1 MTEVFVGAGAGAT
14 FVPEMD
20 IQLNDVVFSSNV
32 GTLDGNDTS
41 GDLAL
46 IRLIPDLYTGCRVT
60 VGTADTII
68 VGNIANQI
76 TVESVADGTYD
87 VTIHGFGAP
96 VPGPRSGTTPTLLSD
111 HWLGLVDTFT
121 PPNVEVEMK
130 QLNLAV
136 SGSRNYVHQFK
147 AAETVS
153 GGSLELMLNNGSW
166 LYYALGASTYTI
178 NETDGQ
184 TGTWAAD
191 TNDFLLRD
199 ATDKIVRSIGG
210 NEYPLKKDDTASA
223 TGRTFAWTAKSNNTL
238 TVADLGQDYGS
249 GVQVDDGTGKGTT
262 IASNY
267 TSGETSLVLTD
278 ASGFADTGTTGR
290 IGDNILTFG
299 DGLYVTKKTA
309 EIDYTFT
316 ELNGD
321 SLPSFALEVTY
332 DKSTVVAATVIDSNT
347 NNVNRYC
354 RIFTGCQVNNLTLNF
369 EEGQELKAS
378 VDLVTRRAFDAPNG
392 FLPRRGVAVGVD
404 ALQNYHKTREG
415 GAKTDDYP
423 FLFSD
428 GSIKLFGQ
436 NVTRVKSG
444 SLAIANNFV
453 QQRFVG
459 NTNRQTV
466 SAHIPAQ
473 RTYEMSLTMLVTDTE
488 LWDELRKQDE
498 FDSTNGA
505 NLLELKFTKGNGEEI
520 EIKLDDY
527 IIQNVTVPF
536 PADKGPVEVE
546 ATISARS
553 LNSCKYSNAK
563 WAIMM

>member
-1 MTEVFVGAGAGAT
+1 MAEVFVGAGAGAT

-20 IQLNDVVFSSNV
+20 IQLNDVVFSGNV
-32 GTLDGNDTS
+32 GTLDS
-41 GDLAL
+41 GDTAL
-46 IRLIPDLYTGCRVT
+46 IALVPDLYVGCRVT
-60 VGTADTII
+60 ISSTDTII
-68 VGNIANQI
+68 TENTATTI
-76 TVESVADGTYD
+76 TVESVTDGEYD

-96 VPGPRSGTTPTLLSD
+96 VPGPKVADSSTPTLLSD

-136 SGSRNYVHQFK
+136 SGSRNYSHQFK

-166 LYYALGASTYTI
+166 LYYALGAATYTI
-178 NETDGQ
+178 DVSNGAV
-184 TGTWAAD
+184 GTWTATTD
-191 TNDFLLRD
+191 DFLLRD
-199 ATDKIVRSIGG
+199 SSDKIVRSIGG

-223 TGRTFAWTAKSNNTL
+223 TGRIFAWTAKSNNTL
-238 TVADLGQDYGS
+238 TVADLGQDYDS

-267 TSGETSLVLTD
+267 TSGDTSLVLTD
-278 ASGFADTGTTGR
+278 ASDFADTGTAGR

-299 DGLYVTKKTA
+299 DGLYVTKNTA
-309 EIDYTFT
+309 ELDYTFT

-332 DKSTVVAATVIDSNT
+332 DKSTVGASTVIDSNT

-392 FLPRRGVAVGVD
+392 FLPRRGVALGVD
-404 ALQNYHKTREG
+404 ELQNYHKKRTG
-415 GAKTDDYP
+415 GVKDDDYP

-498 FDSTNGA
+498 YDVDAG
-505 NLLELKFTKGNGEEI
+505 LLELKFTKGNGEEI

-527 IIQNVTVPF
+527 IIQNVVVPF
-536 PADKGPVEVE
+536 PTDKGPVEVE
-546 ATISARS
+546 ATISART
-553 LNSCKYSNAK
+553 LTSCTYSNAK

>member
-32 GTLDGNDTS
+32 GTLHA
-41 GDLAL
+41 GDQAL
-46 IRLIPDLYTGCRVT
+46 IALVPDLYVGCRVT
-60 VGTADTII
+60 IGSTDTII
-68 VGNIANQI
+68 TANTATTI
-76 TVESVADGTYD
+76 TVESVSDSTSDA
-87 VTIHGFGAP
+87 TIHGFGAP
-96 VPGPRSGTTPTLLSD
+96 VPGPKSGSTPTLLSD

-136 SGSRNYVHQFK
+136 SGSRNYQHQFK

-153 GGSLELMLNNGSW
+153 GGSLEMMLNNGSW
-166 LYYALGASTYTI
+166 LYYALGAATYTI
-178 NETDGQ
+178 DTTDG
-184 TGTWAAD
+184 TTTAWAGD
-191 TNDFLLRD
+191 TNDFLVFD
-199 ATDKIVRSIGG
+199 AGDKIVRSIAG
-210 NEYPLKKDDTASA
+210 NEYPLRLHSGGTALT
-223 TGRTFAWTAKSNNTL
+223 TGS
-238 TVADLGQDYGS
+238 
-249 GVQVDDGTGKGTT
+249 VDV
-262 IASNY
+262 SNY
-267 TSGETSLVLTD
+267 YI
-278 ASGFADTGTTGR
+278 AR
-290 IGDNILTFG
+290 N
-299 DGLYVTKKTA
+299 TA
-309 EIDYTFT
+309 ELDYTFT

-321 SLPSFALEVTY
+321 TLPSFALEVTY
-332 DKSTVVAATVIDSNT
+332 DKSTVGASTVIDSNT

-354 RIFTGCQVNNLTLNF
+354 RIFTGCQVNTLTLNF
-369 EEGQELKAS
+369 EEGQELRAS
-378 VDLVTRRAFDAPNG
+378 VDMVTRRAFDAPNG
-392 FLPRRGVAVGVD
+392 FLPRRGVAVGVND
-404 ALQNYHKTREG
+404 LQNYSS
-415 GAKTDDYP
+415 TDDDNYP

-444 SLAIANNFV
+444 SLTIGNEI
-453 QQRFVG
+453 QPQRFVG

-466 SAHIPAQ
+466 SAHIPGQ

-498 FDSTNGA
+498 YNVDAG
-505 NLLELKFTKGNGEEI
+505 LLELKFTKGNGEEI

-546 ATISARS
+546 ATISART
-553 LNSCKYSNAK
+553 LTSCTYSNAK

>member
-32 GTLDGNDTS
+32 GTLDA
-41 GDLAL
+41 GDRAL
-46 IRLIPDLYTGCRVT
+46 IALVPDLYVGCRVT
-60 VGTADTII
+60 IGSTDTII
-68 VGNIANQI
+68 TANDATTI
-76 TVESVADGTYD
+76 TVESVSDSTSDA
-87 VTIHGFGAP
+87 TIHGFGAP
-96 VPGPRSGTTPTLLSD
+96 VPGPKSGTTPTLLSD

-136 SGSRNYVHQFK
+136 SGSRNYQHQFK

-166 LYYALGASTYTI
+166 LYYALGGATYTI
-178 NETDGQ
+178 DTTDG
-184 TGTWAAD
+184 TTTAWAGD
-191 TNDFLLRD
+191 TNDFLVFD
-199 ATDKIVRSIGG
+199 AGDKIVRSIAG
-210 NEYPLKKDDTASA
+210 NEYPLRLHSGGTA
-223 TGRTFAWTAKSNNTL
+223 L
-238 TVADLGQDYGS
+238 TSGS
-249 GVQVDDGTGKGTT
+249 VDV
-262 IASNY
+262 SNY
-267 TSGETSLVLTD
+267 YI
-278 ASGFADTGTTGR
+278 AR
-290 IGDNILTFG
+290 N
-299 DGLYVTKKTA
+299 TA
-309 EIDYTFT
+309 ELDYTFT

-321 SLPSFALEVTY
+321 TLPSFALEVTY
-332 DKSTVVAATVIDSNT
+332 DKSTVGASTVIDSNT

-354 RIFTGCQVNNLTLNF
+354 RIFTGCQVNTLTLNF
-369 EEGQELKAS
+369 EEGQELRAS
-378 VDLVTRRAFDAPNG
+378 IDMVTRRAFDAPNG

-404 ALQNYHKTREG
+404 DLQNYSS
-415 GAKTDDYP
+415 TDDDNYP

-444 SLAIANNFV
+444 SLTIGNEI
-453 QQRFVG
+453 QPQRFVG

-466 SAHIPAQ
+466 SAHIPGQ

-498 FDSTNGA
+498 YNVDAG
-505 NLLELKFTKGNGEEI
+505 LLELKFTKGNGEEI

-546 ATISARS
+546 ATISART
-553 LNSCKYSNAK
+553 LTSCTYSNAK

>member
-1 MTEVFVGAGAGAT
+1 MAEVFVGAGAGAT

-20 IQLNDVVFSSNV
+20 IQLNNVVFSSNV
-32 GTLDGNDTS
+32 GTLDGGDT
-41 GDLAL
+41 AL
-46 IRLIPDLYTGCRVT
+46 IALVPDLYVGCRVT
-60 VGTADTII
+60 IGSTDTII
-68 VGNIANQI
+68 TANTATTI
-76 TVESVADGTYD
+76 TVESVSDGTSD
-87 VTIHGFGAP
+87 VTLHGFGAP
-96 VPGPRSGTTPTLLSD
+96 VPGPKVSSTPTLLSD

-136 SGSRNYVHQFK
+136 SGSRNYSHQFK

-166 LYYALGASTYTI
+166 LYYALGGATYTI
-178 NETDGQ
+178 DTTDG
-184 TGTWAAD
+184 TTTAWNAG
-191 TNDFLLRD
+191 TNDFLLFD
-199 ATDKIVRSIGG
+199 AGEKIVRSIGG
-210 NEYPLKKDDTASA
+210 NEYPLKLHSGGDA
-223 TGRTFAWTAKSNNTL
+223 L
-238 TVADLGQDYGS
+238 TS
-249 GVQVDDGTGKGTT
+249 GGVDV
-262 IASNY
+262 SNY
-267 TSGETSLVLTD
+267 YI
-278 ASGFADTGTTGR
+278 AR
-290 IGDNILTFG
+290 N
-299 DGLYVTKKTA
+299 TA
-309 EIDYTFT
+309 ELDYTFT

-332 DKSTVVAATVIDSNT
+332 DKSTVGASTVIDSNT

-392 FLPRRGVAVGVD
+392 FLPRRGVALGVD
-404 ALQNYHKTREG
+404 ELQNYHKTRTG
-415 GAKTDDYP
+415 GVKDDDYP

-498 FDSTNGA
+498 YDVDAG
-505 NLLELKFTKGNGEEI
+505 LLELKFTKGNGEEI

-527 IIQNVTVPF
+527 IIQNVVVPF
-536 PADKGPVEVE
+536 PTDKGPVEVE
-546 ATISARS
+546 ATISART
-553 LNSCKYSNAK
+553 LTSCTYSNAK

>member
-1 MTEVFVGAGAGAT
+1 MAEVFVGAGAGAT

-32 GTLDGNDTS
+32 GTLDS
-41 GDLAL
+41 GDTAL
-46 IRLIPDLYTGCRVT
+46 IALVPDLYVGCRVT
-60 VGTADTII
+60 VGTTDTII
-68 VGNIANQI
+68 VENIANKI

-96 VPGPRSGTTPTLLSD
+96 VPGPVVGSTPTLLSD

-147 AAETVS
+147 GAETVS
-153 GGSLELMLNNGSW
+153 GGSLELMMNNGSW
-166 LYYALGASTYTI
+166 LYYALGAGTFAI
-178 NETDGQ
+178 NTSNGTTDSWLG
-184 TGTWAAD
+184 D
-191 TNDFLLRD
+191 TNDFLVFDRD
-199 ATDKIVRSIGG
+199 DKIVRSIAG
-210 NEYPLKKDDTASA
+210 NEYPLRLHSGGTAL
-223 TGRTFAWTAKSNNTL
+223 TAGSVDNPNN
-238 TVADLGQDYGS
+238 YYIR
-249 GVQVDDGTGKGTT
+249 K
-262 IASNY
+262 N
-267 TSGETSLVLTD
+267 
-278 ASGFADTGTTGR
+278 
-290 IGDNILTFG
+290 
-299 DGLYVTKKTA
+299 TA
-309 EIDYTFT
+309 ELDYTFT

-321 SLPSFALEVTY
+321 TLPSFALEVTY
-332 DKSTVVAATVIDSNT
+332 DKSTVGASTVIDSNT
-347 NNVNRYC
+347 NNINRYC
-354 RIFTGCQVNNLTLNF
+354 RIFTGCQVNSLTLNF
-369 EEGQELKAS
+369 EEGQELKAT
-378 VDLVTRRAFDAPNG
+378 VDLVTRRAFDAPDG

-404 ALQNYHKTREG
+404 GLQNYHKTREG
-415 GAKTDDYP
+415 GVKDDDYP

-444 SLAIANNFV
+444 SLTISNEI
-453 QQRFVG
+453 QPQRFVG

-466 SAHIPAQ
+466 SAHIPGQ
-473 RTYEMSLTMLVTDTE
+473 RTYEISLTMLVTDTE

-536 PADKGPVEVE
+536 PTDKGPVEVE
-546 ATISARS
+546 ATISART
-553 LNSCKYSNAK
+553 LAPNGCTYSNAK

>member
-1 MTEVFVGAGAGAT
+1 MAEVFVGAGAGAT

-20 IQLNDVVFSSNV
+20 IQLNNVVFSSNV
-32 GTLDGNDTS
+32 GTLDGGDT
-41 GDLAL
+41 AL
-46 IRLIPDLYTGCRVT
+46 IALVPDLYVGCRVT
-60 VGTADTII
+60 IGSTDTII
-68 VGNIANQI
+68 TANTANTI
-76 TVESVADGTYD
+76 TVESVSDGTSD
-87 VTIHGFGAP
+87 VTLHGFGAP
-96 VPGPRSGTTPTLLSD
+96 VPGPKVSSTPTLLSD

-136 SGSRNYVHQFK
+136 SGTRNYSHQFK

-166 LYYALGASTYTI
+166 LYYALGGATFSI
-178 NETDGQ
+178 NTSNGAIDSWLG
-184 TGTWAAD
+184 D
-191 TNDFLLRD
+191 TNDFLIFQPER
-199 ATDKIVRSIGG
+199 IVRSIAG
-210 NEYPLKKDDTASA
+210 NEYPLKLHS
-223 TGRTFAWTAKSNNTL
+223 
-238 TVADLGQDYGS
+238 S
-249 GVQVDDGTGKGTT
+249 GD
-262 IASNY
+262 AL
-267 TSGETSLVLTD
+267 TSGGVD
-278 ASGFADTGTTGR
+278 VNNYYIR
-290 IGDNILTFG
+290 KN
-299 DGLYVTKKTA
+299 TA
-309 EIDYTFT
+309 ELDYTFT

-332 DKSTVVAATVIDSNT
+332 DKSTVGASTVIDSNT

-392 FLPRRGVAVGVD
+392 YLPRRGVALGVD
-404 ALQNYHKTREG
+404 GLQNYHKTREG
-415 GAKTDDYP
+415 GVKDDDYP

-428 GSIKLFGQ
+428 GSIKVFGQ

-498 FDSTNGA
+498 YDVDAG
-505 NLLELKFTKGNGEEI
+505 LLELKFTKGNGEEI

-527 IIQNVTVPF
+527 IIQNVVVPF

-546 ATISARS
+546 ATISART
-553 LNSCKYSNAK
+553 LTSCTYSNAK

>member
-1 MTEVFVGAGAGAT
+1 MAEVFVGAGAGAT

-20 IQLNDVVFSSNV
+20 IQLNNVVFTSNV
-32 GTLDGNDTS
+32 GQLDG
-41 GDLAL
+41 GDKAL
-46 IRLIPDLYTGCRVT
+46 IALVPDLYVGCRVT
-60 VGTADTII
+60 VGTTDTII
-68 VGNIANQI
+68 VENIADKI

-96 VPGPRSGTTPTLLSD
+96 VPGPVVGSTPTLLSD

-121 PPNVEVEMK
+121 PPNIEVEMK

-136 SGSRNYVHQFK
+136 SGSRNYSHQFK

-166 LYYALGASTYTI
+166 LYYALGGATYTI
-178 NETDGQ
+178 DTTDG
-184 TGTWAAD
+184 TTTAWNSG
-191 TNDFLLRD
+191 TNDFLLFD
-199 ATDKIVRSIGG
+199 AGEKIVRSIAG
-210 NEYPLKKDDTASA
+210 NEYPLK
-223 TGRTFAWTAKSNNTL
+223 L
-238 TVADLGQDYGS
+238 HS
-249 GVQVDDGTGKGTT
+249 GGTPL
-262 IASNY
+262 
-267 TSGETSLVLTD
+267 TSGSVDLP
-278 ASGFADTGTTGR
+278 
-290 IGDNILTFG
+290 DNYYIARN
-299 DGLYVTKKTA
+299 TA

-332 DKSTVVAATVIDSNT
+332 DKSTVGASTVIDSNT

-369 EEGQELKAS
+369 EEGQELKAT
-378 VDLVTRRAFDAPNG
+378 VDLVTKTAFDAPNG

-404 ALQNYHKTREG
+404 ELQNYHKTREG
-415 GAKTDDYP
+415 GVKDDDYP

-444 SLAIANNFV
+444 SLTIANNILP
-453 QQRFVG
+453 QRFVG
-459 NTNRQTV
+459 NTNRKIM
-466 SAHIPAQ
+466 SAHIPGQ

-488 LWDELRKQDE
+488 LWDEFRKQDE
-498 FDSTNGA
+498 YDATTG
-505 NLLELKFTKGNGEEI
+505 LLELKFTKGNGEEI

-527 IIQNVTVPF
+527 IIQNVVVPF
-536 PADKGPVEVE
+536 PTDKGPVEVE
-546 ATISARS
+546 ATISART
-553 LNSCKYSNAK
+553 LATNGCTYSNAK

>member
-1 MTEVFVGAGAGAT
+1 MKLHSGGDA
-14 FVPEMD
+14 
-20 IQLNDVVFSSNV
+20 L
-32 GTLDGNDTS
+32 TS
-41 GDLAL
+41 G
-46 IRLIPDLYTGCRVT
+46 GV
-60 VGTADTII
+60 
-68 VGNIANQI
+68 
-76 TVESVADGTYD
+76 D
-87 VTIHGFGAP
+87 V
-96 VPGPRSGTTPTLLSD
+96 
-111 HWLGLVDTFT
+111 
-121 PPNVEVEMK
+121 
-130 QLNLAV
+130 
-136 SGSRNYVHQFK
+136 
-147 AAETVS
+147 
-153 GGSLELMLNNGSW
+153 
-166 LYYALGASTYTI
+166 
-178 NETDGQ
+178 
-184 TGTWAAD
+184 
-191 TNDFLLRD
+191 
-199 ATDKIVRSIGG
+199 
-210 NEYPLKKDDTASA
+210 
-223 TGRTFAWTAKSNNTL
+223 
-238 TVADLGQDYGS
+238 
-249 GVQVDDGTGKGTT
+249 
-262 IASNY
+262 SNY
-267 TSGETSLVLTD
+267 YI
-278 ASGFADTGTTGR
+278 AR
-290 IGDNILTFG
+290 N
-299 DGLYVTKKTA
+299 TA
-309 EIDYTFT
+309 ELDYTFT

-332 DKSTVVAATVIDSNT
+332 DKSTVGASTVIDSNT

-404 ALQNYHKTREG
+404 ELQNYHKTRTG
-415 GAKTDDYP
+415 GVKDDDYP

-498 FDSTNGA
+498 YDVDAG
-505 NLLELKFTKGNGEEI
+505 LLELKFTKGNGEEI

-527 IIQNVTVPF
+527 IIQNVVVPF
-536 PADKGPVEVE
+536 PTDKGPVEVE
-546 ATISARS
+546 ATISART
-553 LNSCKYSNAK
+553 LTSCTYSNAK

>member
-1 MTEVFVGAGAGAT
+1 MAEVFVGAGAGAT

-20 IQLNDVVFSSNV
+20 IQLNDVVFSGNV
-32 GTLDGNDTS
+32 GTLDS
-41 GDLAL
+41 GDTAL
-46 IRLIPDLYTGCRVT
+46 IALVPDLYVGCRVT
-60 VGTADTII
+60 ISSTDTII
-68 VGNIANQI
+68 TANTATTI
-76 TVESVADGTYD
+76 TVESVTDGEYD

-96 VPGPRSGTTPTLLSD
+96 VPGPKVSSTPTLLSD

-136 SGSRNYVHQFK
+136 SGSRNYSHQFK

-166 LYYALGASTYTI
+166 LYYALGAATYTI
-178 NETDGQ
+178 DVSNGAV
-184 TGTWAAD
+184 GTWTATTD
-191 TNDFLLRD
+191 DFLLRD
-199 ATDKIVRSIGG
+199 SSDKIVRSIGG

-223 TGRTFAWTAKSNNTL
+223 TGFVFAWTNKSNNTL
-238 TVADLGQDYGS
+238 TVADLGQSFDAGT
-249 GVQVDDGTGKGTT
+249 VVDSGTGYKTT
-262 IASNY
+262 INEAY
-267 TSGETSLVLTD
+267 TSGDTELRLAD
-278 ASGFADTGTTGR
+278 AGDFATTGTAGR

-299 DGLYVTKKTA
+299 DGLYVTKNTA
-309 EIDYTFT
+309 ELDYTFT

-332 DKSTVVAATVIDSNT
+332 DKSTVGASTVIDSNT

-404 ALQNYHKTREG
+404 ELQNYHKKRTG
-415 GAKTDDYP
+415 GVKDDDYP

-498 FDSTNGA
+498 YDVDAG
-505 NLLELKFTKGNGEEI
+505 LLELKFTKGNGEEI

-527 IIQNVTVPF
+527 IIQNVVVPF
-536 PADKGPVEVE
+536 PTDKGPVEVE
-546 ATISARS
+546 ATISART
-553 LNSCKYSNAK
+553 LTSCTYSNAK

>member
-32 GTLDGNDTS
+32 GTLHA
-41 GDLAL
+41 GDQAL
-46 IRLIPDLYTGCRVT
+46 IALVPDLYVGCRVT
-60 VGTADTII
+60 IGSTDTII
-68 VGNIANQI
+68 TANTATTI
-76 TVESVADGTYD
+76 TVESVSDSTSD

-96 VPGPRSGTTPTLLSD
+96 VPGPKSGSTPTLLSD

-136 SGSRNYVHQFK
+136 SGSRNYQHQFK

-166 LYYALGASTYTI
+166 LYYALGAATYTI
-178 NETDGQ
+178 DTTDG
-184 TGTWAAD
+184 TTTAWAGD
-191 TNDFLLRD
+191 TNDFLVFD
-199 ATDKIVRSIGG
+199 AGDKIVRSIAG
-210 NEYPLKKDDTASA
+210 NEYPLRLHSGGTALT
-223 TGRTFAWTAKSNNTL
+223 TGS
-238 TVADLGQDYGS
+238 
-249 GVQVDDGTGKGTT
+249 VDV
-262 IASNY
+262 SNY
-267 TSGETSLVLTD
+267 YI
-278 ASGFADTGTTGR
+278 AR
-290 IGDNILTFG
+290 N
-299 DGLYVTKKTA
+299 TA
-309 EIDYTFT
+309 ELDYTFT

-321 SLPSFALEVTY
+321 TLPSFALEVTY
-332 DKSTVVAATVIDSNT
+332 DKSTVGASTVIDSNT

-354 RIFTGCQVNNLTLNF
+354 RIFTGCQVNTLTLNF
-369 EEGQELKAS
+369 EEGQELRAS
-378 VDLVTRRAFDAPNG
+378 IDMVTRRAFDAPNG

-404 ALQNYHKTREG
+404 DLQNYSS
-415 GAKTDDYP
+415 TDDDNYP

-444 SLAIANNFV
+444 NLTIGNEI
-453 QQRFVG
+453 QPQRFVG

-466 SAHIPAQ
+466 STHIPGQ

-498 FDSTNGA
+498 YNVDAG
-505 NLLELKFTKGNGEEI
+505 LLELKFTKGNGEEI

-527 IIQNVTVPF
+527 IIQNVVVPF

-546 ATISARS
+546 ATISART
-553 LNSCKYSNAK
+553 LTSCTYSNAK